1 MRPILLLIASVST
14 LLFAQN
20 VLAVA
25 PDSVGPVH
33 QVSAASP
40 EVYFVA
46 SHSTFGEDA
55 PRPGSMALLV
65 AGLAGLTVAGGRK
78 AESGPE
84 ESLA

>member
-1 MRPILLLIASVST
+1 MRSTLLLLASVST
-14 LLFAQN
+14 LLLAQN
-20 VLAVA
+20 VLAIAPDDVA
-25 PDSVGPVH
+25 PTQTMSSGS
-33 QVSAASP
+33 Q

-46 SHSTFGEDA
+46 SRSSFGEGA

-78 AESGPE
+78 AESQNG